1 MRTVLHC
8 DMNNYFASVETVD
21 MPGLANVPMAVCGD
35 PRLRHG
41 VVLAKNEQAKR
52 YGVTTGEPTVSAR
65 MKCPGLVVVPP
76 HYRKYQVYSSIAR
89 SIFSR
94 FSREVYPYGMDEAW
108 LVLPEGTPQKA
119 GAFVADE
126 IRETI
131 KRELRITASVG
142 VSFNFVFAKL
152 ASDMKK
158 PDATTHLPP
167 ERMKDVIWQRP
178 ASDLLF
184 VGKATE
190 RILGQIGLRTIG
202 DIAMQDPELLRCVL
216 GKNGETL
223 WRFANGDD
231 SGFDPGMDRDCDV
244 KSIGNSVTPPMDI
257 GTAADASGFLYILSG
272 VVTERLRRHGL
283 KTSCVSVNV
292 RRDDFVR
299 YSRQCTLIHPTDE
312 RNAVF
317 KYADELLRAN
327 HTWSKGIRSIGIRL
341 DKLSGRHGEQ
351 IIMFPEEYPTP
362 AAADMVASIRKRFGD
377 LGFDAD

>member
-1 MRTVLHC
+1 
-8 DMNNYFASVETVD
+8 MNNYFASVETVD
-21 MPGLANVPMAVCGD
+21 MPQFANVPLAVCGD

-41 VVLAKNEQAKR
+41 VVLAKNEHAKR
-52 YGVTTGEPTVSAR
+52 YGVTTGEPTISAK

-94 FSREVYPYGMDEAW
+94 FSKEIYPYGMDEAW
-108 LVLPEGTPQKA
+108 LVLPEGTTQKA

-126 IRETI
+126 IRDTI
-131 KRELRITASVG
+131 RRELRITASVG
-142 VSFNFVFAKL
+142 VSFNFVFSKL

-167 ERMKDVIWQRP
+167 ESVEDVVWNLP

-190 RILGQIGLRTIG
+190 KVLRQIGLRTIG
-202 DIAMQDPELLRCVL
+202 DIAKQDPELLRCVL

-231 SGFDPGMDRDCDV
+231 SGFEPGMDRDGDV
-244 KSIGNSVTPPMDI
+244 KSIGNSVTPPKDI
-257 GTAADASGFLYILSG
+257 GCATDASAFLYILSG
-272 VVTERLRRHGL
+272 VVTDRLRRHGL
-283 KTSCVSVNV
+283 KTSCVSINV

-299 YSRQCTLIHPTDE
+299 YTRQCTLLNPTDE

-317 KYADELLRAN
+317 RYADELLRAN
-327 HTWSKGIRSIGIRL
+327 HIWSKGIRSIGISL
-341 DKLSGRHGEQ
+341 GKLHGIDGEQ
-351 IIMFPEEYPTP
+351 IYMFPEEYPDPEISKT
-362 AAADMVASIRKRFGD
+362 AEMIYKRYGSADIERE
-377 LGFDAD
+377 

>member
-1 MRTVLHC
+1 MRTILHC

-21 MPGLANVPMAVCGD
+21 MPQFANVPLAVCGD

-41 VVLAKNEQAKR
+41 VVLAKNEHAKR
-52 YGVTTGEPTVSAR
+52 YGVTTGEPMSSAK

-76 HYRKYQVYSSIAR
+76 HYRKYQVYSSLAR

-94 FSREVYPYGMDEAW
+94 FSTMVYPYGMDEAW

-126 IRETI
+126 LRDTI

-158 PDATTHLPP
+158 PDATIQLPP
-167 ERMKDVIWQRP
+167 ERMKDVIWERP

-184 VGKATE
+184 VGKATD
-190 RILGQIGLRTIG
+190 RILRHIGLHTIG
-202 DIAMQDPELLRCVL
+202 DIAKQDPELLRGVL

-231 SGFDPGMDRDCDV
+231 SGFDPSMDGDGDM
-244 KSIGNSVTPPMDI
+244 KSIGNSVTPPKDI
-257 GTAADASGFLYILSG
+257 CNATDASAFLYILAG
-272 VVTERLRRHGL
+272 VVTERLRRRGL
-283 KTSCVSVNV
+283 KTSCVSINV

-299 YSRQCTLIHPTDE
+299 YSRQCTLVSPTDE
-312 RNAVF
+312 RNTVF
-317 KYADELLRAN
+317 KYTDELLRAN
-327 HTWSKGIRSIGIRL
+327 HLWNKGIRSIGISL
-341 DKLSGRHGEQ
+341 GKLSGKHGEQ
-351 IIMFPEEYPTP
+351 IPMFPEEYPTP
-362 AAADMVASIRKRFGD
+362 AVADMMDDIRKRFGMFE
-377 LGFDAD
+377 FDRD